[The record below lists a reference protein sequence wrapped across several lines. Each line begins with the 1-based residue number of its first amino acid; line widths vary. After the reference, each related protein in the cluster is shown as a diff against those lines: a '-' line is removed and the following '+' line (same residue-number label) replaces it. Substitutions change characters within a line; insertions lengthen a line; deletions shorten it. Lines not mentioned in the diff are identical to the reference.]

1 MAIKGQRIGYVRVS
15 STDQNEGR
23 QLEALEECDRIYS
36 DKASGKDTE
45 RPELQAM
52 LGYVREGD
60 WIVVQSM
67 DRLAR
72 DLHDLQELVHGL
84 TARGVVV
91 QFLKEN
97 LVFNGEKSP
106 MSNLMFSVLGA
117 IAQFERELIKERQK
131 EGIGIA
137 KKKGLYKGRK
147 PVLSPEQREELLR
160 RVTARESK
168 AVLAKEY
175 GISRFTIY
183 KYMKATK

>member
-1 MAIKGQRIGYVRVS
+1 MAGKGQRIGYVRVS
-15 STDQNEGR
+15 STDQNNAR
-23 QLEALEECDRIYS
+23 QFEALGECDRIYS

-45 RPELQAM
+45 RPQLQAM
-52 LGYVREGD
+52 LDYAREGD
-60 WIVVQSM
+60 LIVVQSM

-72 DLHDLQELVHGL
+72 NLHDLQELVHGL

-97 LVFNGEKSP
+97 LIFNGEKSP

-131 EGIGIA
+131 EGIAIA
-137 KKKGLYKGRK
+137 QKKGLFKGRK
-147 PVLSPEQREELLR
+147 PALSPEQREELLR
-160 RVTARESK
+160 RVAAKESK
-168 AVLAKEY
+168 AALAKEY

-183 KYMKATK
+183 NYMETSK